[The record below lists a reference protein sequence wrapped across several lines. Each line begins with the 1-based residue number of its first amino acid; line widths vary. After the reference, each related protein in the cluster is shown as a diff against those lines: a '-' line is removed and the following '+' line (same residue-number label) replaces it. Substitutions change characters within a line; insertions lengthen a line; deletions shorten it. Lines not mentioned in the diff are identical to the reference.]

1 MNMGE
6 RTTIGHLTAI
16 LTVGIWGTTFVATKV
31 LLRSF
36 TPVEILFFRFTLGYA
51 ALWIV
56 APRML
61 KASGRREELC
71 FAAAGLSGVT
81 LYFLLENI
89 ALTYS
94 LASNVGVILAV
105 SPLFTAVL
113 ARFFGGTERL
123 NAMFVAGFAAAMC
136 GIALI
141 AFGGDAVLEANP
153 IGDVLALLAAL
164 TWAIY
169 SNLMK
174 KIGTFGYD
182 NVRCTRRIFFYGLVF
197 MLPALYPLGFRL
209 GLERFAAPV
218 NVFNIVF
225 LGLGA
230 SALCFATW
238 NLSVKILGAVR
249 TSVYIYAVPVINIVA
264 AMIVLNEHITK
275 LAALGT
281 ALTLAGLFL
290 SEGSQRGRTKGGT
303 ADA

>member
-1 MNMGE
+1 MRE
-6 RTTIGHLTAI
+6 RATVGHLLAI
-16 LTVGIWGTTFVATKV
+16 LTVSVWGTTFVATKV

-36 TPVEILFFRFTLGYA
+36 TPVEILFFRFTIGYL
-51 ALWIV
+51 ALWIA
-56 APRML
+56 APRFL
-61 KASGRREELC
+61 RSSGRREELT

-89 ALTYS
+89 ALTHS

-105 SPLFTAVL
+105 SPLFTTVL

-123 NAMFVAGFAAAMC
+123 NATFVAGFAAAMG

-141 AFGGDAVLEANP
+141 AFGGNAAIATNP
-153 IGDVLALLAAL
+153 VGDVLALLAAL
-164 TWAIY
+164 TWAVY

-182 NVRCTRRIFFYGLVF
+182 NVRCTRRIFFYGLLF
-197 MLPALYPLGFRL
+197 MLPALGPLGFRL
-209 GLERFAAPV
+209 GLDRLASPV
-218 NVFNIVF
+218 NAFNIIF

-264 AMIVLNEHITK
+264 AMIVLGERITN
-275 LAALGT
+275 LALLGA

-290 SEGSQRGRTKGGT
+290 SEGSQKKS
-303 ADA
+303 